1 MGFVITE
8 IEGEANEF
16 AESLNAILDAT
27 ALELGLP
34 FVEVPLH
41 LRADDAGGR
50 LLGGLSAI
58 SLQGWLFIKYLA
70 VVDGQRGSGIGA
82 ALVSKSEEIARQRGL
97 AGVYLDTFDFQAP
110 RFYVSMGYTECGR
123 LPAVDGAAQRIW
135 FAKTFDMAV

>member
-8 IEGEANEF
+8 IEGEANDF

-27 ALELGLP
+27 AIELGLP

-41 LRADDAGGR
+41 LRAGDAGGG

>member
-135 FAKTFDMAV
+135 FAKTFDTAV